1 MSDFLIS
8 LFWFL
13 LFFGGAIY
21 LAYNRVN
28 LLSSTVAIGA
38 ILLAYLLYGGWHPL
52 WLLLLIIVYGILV
65 IANLVEFRREKISR
79 PALDIYRTML
89 PSVSDTER
97 DALEAGN
104 VWWDGELFSGMP
116 EWDKLLSL
124 PAPELSVE
132 DQEFLAGAG
141 EEFCSRLDDWE
152 ISHVSGD
159 LPPEAWA
166 FLKKHKFFAM
176 IIPKQFGGL
185 EFSAYANAMVI
196 AKLAS
201 RSPVASSTVGVLSL
215 IHI

>member
-65 IANLVEFRREKISR
+65 IANLIEFRREKISR

-132 DQEFLAGAG
+132 EQEFL
-141 EEFCSRLDDWE
+141 D
-152 ISHVSGD
+152 
-159 LPPEAWA
+159 
-166 FLKKHKFFAM
+166 
-176 IIPKQFGGL
+176 
-185 EFSAYANAMVI
+185 
-196 AKLAS
+196 
-201 RSPVASSTVGVLSL
+201 
-215 IHI
+215 